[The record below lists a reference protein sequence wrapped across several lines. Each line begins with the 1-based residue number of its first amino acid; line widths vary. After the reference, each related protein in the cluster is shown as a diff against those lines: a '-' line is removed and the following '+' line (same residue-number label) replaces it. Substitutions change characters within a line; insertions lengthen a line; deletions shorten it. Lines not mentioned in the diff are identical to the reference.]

1 MVGTQECELVSLRL
15 SLTHSSGDISYARG
29 TALIWEQYFA
39 LVEPIAETIPYMVSI
54 GTTMPSYRIALLTVV
69 YRKPR

>member
-1 MVGTQECELVSLRL
+1 MHYGLYDWPQHTVP
-15 SLTHSSGDISYARG
+15 THTEGDISYARG

-54 GTTMPSYRIALLTVV
+54 GTVLPFIV
-69 YRKPR
+69 Y